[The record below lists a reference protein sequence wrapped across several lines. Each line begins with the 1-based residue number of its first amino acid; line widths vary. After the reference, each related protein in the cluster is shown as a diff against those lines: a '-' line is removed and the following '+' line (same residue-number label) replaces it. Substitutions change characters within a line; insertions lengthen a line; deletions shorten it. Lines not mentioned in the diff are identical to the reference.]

1 MGKTKKEAAL
11 WMVLTQGGL
20 VSIAVYFLGL
30 LGLSALVMKGT
41 VGEGRAFAV
50 VVALDILA
58 AFLGGLV
65 TVRRTPWGGA
75 VAGLV
80 TGTVF
85 AAALAI
91 AGLAFWG
98 NIAVLGRGGVLV
110 AGAVGGS
117 FLAGLVCG
125 RKRKRG
131 KRAARR

>member
-1 MGKTKKEAAL
+1 
-11 WMVLTQGGL
+11 
-20 VSIAVYFLGL
+20 
-30 LGLSALVMKGT
+30 MKGELFYGQNEKGNGA
-41 VGEGRAFAV
+41 VGG
-50 VVALDILA
+50 VALDILA
-58 AFLGGLV
+58 AFLGGRV

-80 TGTVF
+80 MGAVF

-91 AGLAFWG
+91 AGLACWG
-98 NIAVLGRGGVLV
+98 NIAVLGRGGVLA
-110 AGAVGGS
+110 AGAVAGS